1 MATCDTAGHRTG
13 IKIKPAVKANQESGI
28 SVRLTRM
35 RETLSGGTPI
45 ETR

>member
-1 MATCDTAGHRTG
+1 MARCDTAGHRTG
-13 IKIKPAVKANQESGI
+13 IKAKRAVKANQEGGI

-35 RETLSGGTPI
+35 RKTLSGGTPI

>member
-1 MATCDTAGHRTG
+1 MATCDTAGHRIG
-13 IKIKPAVKANQESGI
+13 IKTKPAVKANQEGGI

-35 RETLSGGTPI
+35 RETLSGATPI